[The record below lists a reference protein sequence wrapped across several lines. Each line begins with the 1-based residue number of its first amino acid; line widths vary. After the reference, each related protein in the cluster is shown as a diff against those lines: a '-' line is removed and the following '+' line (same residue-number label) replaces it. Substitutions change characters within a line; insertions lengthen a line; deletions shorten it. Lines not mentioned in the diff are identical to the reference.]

1 MENKFV
7 SATCHLK
14 NDKIVLITFIEDED
28 LYVINNLGNK
38 HILLGKDKKSE
49 FDDLL
54 LNLKNF
60 HQITSSI
67 EKLIDTNNYKETES
81 LESVR
86 LKKAIKPL

>member
-14 NDKIVLITFIEDED
+14 NDKIVLITFIEDDD

-38 HILLGKDKKSE
+38 QILLGKDKKSE
-49 FDDLL
+49 FEDLL

-67 EKLIDTNNYKETES
+67 EKVIDTNNYKETES
-81 LESVR
+81 VR
-86 LKKAIKPL
+86 LKKSN